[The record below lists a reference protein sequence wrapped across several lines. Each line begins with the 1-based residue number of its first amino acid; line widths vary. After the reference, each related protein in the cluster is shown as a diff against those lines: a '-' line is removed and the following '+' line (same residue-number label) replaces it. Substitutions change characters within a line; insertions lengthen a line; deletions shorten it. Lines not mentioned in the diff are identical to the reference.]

1 MITLVY
7 TALAAL
13 LIGLN
18 VADWRLTRA
27 IILSRKGYEA
37 NPVMAWLIARFGL
50 DPALIGK
57 VMLVVAIAAYLVIVI
72 TPALPNLALISLIGL
87 DALYAWVVWHNWRV
101 LR

>member
-27 IILSRKGYEA
+27 IIL
-37 NPVMAWLIARFGL
+37 LARAMR
-50 DPALIGK
+50 PIQ
-57 VMLVVAIAAYLVIVI
+57 
-72 TPALPNLALISLIGL
+72 S
-87 DALYAWVVWHNWRV
+87 WHG
-101 LR
+101 